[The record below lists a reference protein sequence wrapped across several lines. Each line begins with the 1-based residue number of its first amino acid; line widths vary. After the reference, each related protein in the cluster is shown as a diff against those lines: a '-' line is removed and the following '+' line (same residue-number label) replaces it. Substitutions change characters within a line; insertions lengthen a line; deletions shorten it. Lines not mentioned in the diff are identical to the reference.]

1 MNSSQAISTSVKDC
15 LPSRSFHQ
23 EGVSTIWSIDPCSS
37 FSLGLNSKYNLR
49 KASKP
54 LPRSVSLTI
63 ESAVP
68 FVVLTSRWYSERP
81 TRSASSLKF
90 KISISS
96 TWSFARVIK
105 DSHPSTPG

>member
-1 MNSSQAISTSVKDC
+1 MSSSHAIKVSVNDC
-15 LPSRSFHQ
+15 FPSRSFHQ
-23 EGVSTIWSIDPCSS
+23 EGVNTIWNIDPCSS

-68 FVVLTSRWYSERP
+68 FLVWPMLVLIHIGLVLELCDLHGGLRYLTSKAAELNLW
-81 TRSASSLKF
+81 
-90 KISISS
+90 
-96 TWSFARVIK
+96 
-105 DSHPSTPG
+105 